1 MNYTQLRA
9 QVSAWLSRNDLDP
22 VVPDFIALA
31 EERFNRQLRVS
42 QMEVALPEA
51 PIVDDRITLPATA
64 ADVKLL
70 WIPGMESA
78 TIAPQALE
86 FVIATKTS
94 GLPTNYAKNGA
105 DLVFNGGG
113 SVQGVYFE
121 KIPALSSAGANW
133 LSESAPS
140 AYLFGALAEAA
151 LYMGGDPS
159 IFEARMNGVL
169 TDIQSNDQRYNG
181 PLTARAR

>member
-9 QVSAWLSRNDLDP
+9 QVSAWLNRNDLDP

-42 QMEVALPEA
+42 QMEVALPET
-51 PIVDDRITLPATA
+51 PIVDNRITLPATA

-70 WIPGMESA
+70 WIPGNRSA
-78 TIAPQALE
+78 TITAQSLDY
-86 FVIATKTS
+86 VISSDRT
-94 GLPTNYAKNGA
+94 GLPTRYAKQGNT
-105 DLVFNGGG
+105 LVFDGDTT
-113 SVQGVYFE
+113 VEGVYFE
-121 KIPALSSAGANW
+121 KIPALSSASTNW

-169 TDIQSNDQRYNG
+169 TDIQLNDQRYNG

>member
-9 QVSAWLSRNDLDP
+9 QVSAWLNRNDLDA

-42 QMEVALPEA
+42 QMEVALPET
-51 PIVDDRITLPATA
+51 PIVDNRITLPATA

-78 TIAPQALE
+78 TIKPQSLE
-86 FVIATKTS
+86 FVTAGKSS
-94 GLPTNYAKNGA
+94 GLPTHYAKNGS

-113 SVQGVYFE
+113 SVQGVYFK
-121 KIPALSSAGANW
+121 KITSLASAGSNW

-140 AYLFGALAEAA
+140 AYLFAALAEAA
-151 LYMGGDPS
+151 VYMGGDPS

-169 TDIQSNDQRYNG
+169 TELQGNDQRHNG